1 VLRENPERRRDGL
14 CGTNGDTQR
23 HLGFAASATHQRR
36 PNMPVDVSD
45 DMAAM
50 TASAANAAKPMTATI
65 SASTAELAA
74 ASGVD
79 AVAVVAKVNFDMA
92 LKRAAG
98 NHFSFDTLS
107 FNGIELSRDSEWI
120 KQLAEALKDNTTCT
134 ALDLTNSALTDTA
147 MQQLAIGLA
156 VPSRCPKLK
165 KLLLGENPQ
174 LGNMGQT
181 IAQGLARMR
190 PGLEVSFGPGV
201 EPVEGFA
208 CQKELIEG
216 RTAWWNGDLAVEGQH
231 NCFYC
236 PDDVLIHAGVP
247 TKPRLELTKGFQGPN
262 GVKYRCEHATFELY
276 NCTGNLVLLT
286 LTKNEGVE
294 V

>member
-1 VLRENPERRRDGL
+1 
-14 CGTNGDTQR
+14 
-23 HLGFAASATHQRR
+23 
-36 PNMPVDVSD
+36 
-45 DMAAM
+45 M
-50 TASAANAAKPMTATI
+50 TAVISDKAAEM
-65 SASTAELAA
+65 AA

-107 FNGIELSRDSEWI
+107 FNGIELSRDPEWI
-120 KQLAEALKDNTTCT
+120 KQLAEALKDNDTCT
-134 ALDLTNSALTDTA
+134 TLDLTNSALTDTA

-156 VPSRCPKLK
+156 LPSRCPKLK
-165 KLLLGENPQ
+165 KLMLGENPQ

-181 IAQGLARMR
+181 VAQGLARMR
-190 PGLEVSFGPGV
+190 PGLELSFGPNA
-201 EPVEGFA
+201 EPAVEGFV
-208 CQKELIEG
+208 CQKELVEG
-216 RTAWWNGDLAVEGQH
+216 RSAWWNGDIAVEGQQ

-236 PDDVLIHAGVP
+236 PDEVLIHAGVP
-247 TKPRLELTKGFQGPN
+247 TTPRLELKKGFQGPN
-262 GVKYRCEHATFELY
+262 GVKYRCDYATFELY
-276 NCTGNLVLLT
+276 NCTGNMVLLS